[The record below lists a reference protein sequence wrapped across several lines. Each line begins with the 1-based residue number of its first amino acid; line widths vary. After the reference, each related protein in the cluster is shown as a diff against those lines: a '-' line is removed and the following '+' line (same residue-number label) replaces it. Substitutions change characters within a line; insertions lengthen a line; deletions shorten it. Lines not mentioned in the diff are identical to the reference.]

1 MEKNNHAE
9 CGAHCKKSNPNS
21 PESPRKEKKAE
32 MKNCILAGGQ
42 DAHDN
47 LLALATQVNRFCA
60 LVLAMQVSRE
70 HDWHKQFPISA

>member
-1 MEKNNHAE
+1 
-9 CGAHCKKSNPNS
+9 
-21 PESPRKEKKAE
+21 

-47 LLALATQVNRFCA
+47 LLALATQVNRLCA

-70 HDWHKQFPISA
+70 QDWQKQFAISA